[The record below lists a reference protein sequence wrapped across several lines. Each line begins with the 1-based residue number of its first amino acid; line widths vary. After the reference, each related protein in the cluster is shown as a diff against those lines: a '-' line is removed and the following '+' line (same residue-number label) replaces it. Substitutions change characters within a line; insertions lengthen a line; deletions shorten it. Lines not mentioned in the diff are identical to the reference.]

1 MRRLITAVLDNNY
14 HGNGVVE
21 QLKVQPQQSLE
32 DKLYSSIVVHV
43 AAVFT
48 GKENDNL
55 TQLFHIMMTNP
66 GILKVIVINNVCTYQ
81 FLLGC
86 IFTNYA
92 RRYC

>member
-1 MRRLITAVLDNNY
+1 MRQLIIAVLDNNY

-48 GKENDNL
+48 GKEDNSL
-55 TQLFHIMMTNP
+55 TQLFHIIMTNP
-66 GILKVIVINNVCTYQ
+66 GILKVIVINNICTYQ

-86 IFTNYA
+86 SFTDDA
-92 RRYC
+92 RKYW